1 MKSGHEICYFCGNTH
16 FEAKEIEQMYH
27 IRQKH
32 YVVQNIPAKVCTH
45 CGEPVFAIEVG
56 EQIRK
61 ILNEEIVA
69 SHKTV
74 ALEQYEFV

>member
-1 MKSGHEICYFCGNTH
+1 MKLEKEICYFCGNTH
-16 FEAKEIEQMYH
+16 FAEQEIEQMYH

-32 YVVQNIPAKVCTH
+32 YVVQNIPARVCTH

-61 ILNEEIVA
+61 TLNEEIVA
-69 SHKTV
+69 PHKTV
-74 ALEQYEFV
+74 ALEQNEFV

>member
-1 MKSGHEICYFCGNTH
+1 MESEHEICYFCGSTD
-16 FEAKEIEQMYH
+16 FESKEIEQMYH

-69 SHKTV
+69 PHKTV